1 MEVDS
6 ETAEPTKGDVCPD
19 CGQAMP
25 SGGLSGLCP
34 VCLLRQGAAGDTA
47 GGAPF
52 TPPALEDL
60 ARLFPQLEILGLI
73 GTGGM
78 GAVYKARQR
87 ELDRV
92 VALKI
97 LPPGIDDRPGFAER
111 FTREARALAKL
122 NHSGIVAIHDTGRVE
137 GLYYLLMEY
146 VDGLNL
152 RQLLQNKQISYRE
165 ALAIVPMICD
175 ALQYA
180 HDAGVVHRDIK
191 PENILLDKQGRVKV
205 ADFGLAKLVGISE
218 MDMPNTPSPAPYLT
232 EVGQVM
238 GTPQYMAPEQI
249 AHPSDV
255 DHRADIYSL
264 GIVFYQMLTGELPG
278 KVLEPPS
285 QKAEVDV
292 RLDEV
297 VLKALEMKPEDRY
310 QRASEVKMSVETIIA
325 SPASGQTREHQS
337 MDIAFRCPSCD
348 QKLSVDS
355 SAAGTEV
362 TCPSCTQA
370 IIVPSVSPPPPLQI
384 PPPPRPAPP
393 PPPPPRPLQS
403 QPQFAYHAMAPSKNQ
418 AVSWAIWAMVL
429 GLIGLIPLI
438 GLATGI
444 LGLAFGIVALMKNTT
459 KKGLAI
465 TGLVAGGLACLL
477 IPFHINL
484 LKDTIAGAKFGAQT
498 VVCSQNL
505 NEVGKAI
512 SAYQNRHAGQYPPNL
527 QVLVKEGLL
536 TEKSLTCP
544 VKNQQGKN
552 GGYTY
557 RRPQSA
563 SGTVLIAWDLVPH
576 SSGKSGVSGRNV
588 LDSGLK
594 VRFVEEK
601 NFSAELKAG
610 ISTTGTPHGSRPQT
624 QNPNRGPNQVAK
636 PPVTPPPPA
645 KEEMSLT
652 LAVEKLKTATP
663 KEMRPLLQYLS
674 DAEVDEK
681 QRKEVLA
688 VVKPLLNDVEHS
700 DLAFKA
706 FAKWVDK
713 EHAPELIKILETSP
727 NSWKGKECMKILAR
741 MGDARA
747 IDAMALCLKD
757 FHMLRETKAA
767 LASMGE
773 VAKPGVLPY
782 YHSENGHARAAARE
796 LVKGYNASD
805 EEILE
810 TSIKALTAAAPETRS
825 SAAEYLGTAKIADE
839 KRPSV
844 AAAVRGLILEEDQ
857 RVKEA
862 ARTALKNLATASDA
876 DFLLEQMTSTDAK
889 TMKLATELLIQLKD
903 ARVAKALALQLADPK
918 ETYRAGNYLIQI
930 GNSAEKEVIPYL
942 RSEDAATRRRAADV
956 LAKIGTKASIPDLEK
971 AAKDSDFFAKSAAAS
986 ALGAIKGRSTENKGG
1001 R

>member
-1 MEVDS
+1 MGIDS
-6 ETAEPTKGDVCPD
+6 DAQKSFEGGACPD
-19 CGQAMP
+19 CGQSIP
-25 SGGLSGLCP
+25 SGGLSGMCP

-60 ARLFPQLEILGLI
+60 ARLFPHLEILGLI

-152 RQLLQNKQISYRE
+152 RQLLQDKQISYRE

-218 MDMPNTPSPAPYLT
+218 MDMPHAPSTAPYLT
-232 EVGQVM
+232 EAGQVM

-278 KVLEPPS
+278 RVLEPPS
-285 QKAEVDV
+285 KKAEVDV

-297 VLKALEMKPEDRY
+297 VRRALEMKPEDRY
-310 QRASEVKMSVETIIA
+310 QRASEVKMCVETIIA
-325 SPASGQTREHQS
+325 SPASGQTKEDQS

-355 SAAGTEV
+355 SAAGTAV
-362 TCPSCTQA
+362 NCPSCTQA
-370 IIVPSVSPPPPLQI
+370 IIVPSVTPPPPMQI
-384 PPPPRPAPP
+384 PPPPRPAA
-393 PPPPPRPLQS
+393 PPPPRPVPSAHQM
-403 QPQFAYHAMAPSKNQ
+403 AYHPMMATKSQ
-418 AVSWAIWAMVL
+418 AVSWAIWAMIL
-429 GLIGLIPLI
+429 GLIGLVPML
-438 GLATGI
+438 GLATGL
-444 LGLAFGIVALMKNTT
+444 LGLVFGIVALVKDTS

-465 TGLVAGGLACLL
+465 TGVVAGGLACLL
-477 IPFHINL
+477 IPFHVNL
-484 LKDTIAGAKFGAQT
+484 LKVTIAGAKFGAQT

-505 NEVGKAI
+505 TDIGRSI
-512 SAYQNRHAGQYPPNL
+512 SAYQARHGGQYPPNL

-536 TEKSLTCP
+536 AEKSLTCP
-544 VKNQQGKN
+544 VENQKGRK
-552 GGYTY
+552 GGYGY
-557 RRPQSA
+557 RRPQGT

-576 SSGKSGVSGRNV
+576 SMGKNAVAGRNV
-588 LDSGLK
+588 LDSALN

-601 NFSAELKAG
+601 NFSAELRAG
-610 ISTTGTPHGSRPQT
+610 ASTSGTPHGSRSHT
-624 QNPNRGPNQVAK
+624 QNANRGQSQTSKLPVA
-636 PPVTPPPPA
+636 PPPPVR
-645 KEEMSLT
+645 EEISI
-652 LAVEKLKTATP
+652 AIAAEKLKSAEP
-663 KEMRPLLQYLS
+663 KEMRTLLQYLI

-681 QRKEVLA
+681 QRKDVMA
-688 VVKPLLNDVEHS
+688 AVKPLLNDVDHA
-700 DLAFKA
+700 DMAFRA
-706 FAKWVDK
+706 FAKWADK
-713 EHAPELIKILETSP
+713 EHAPDLIRILESTP
-727 NSWKGKECMKILAR
+727 NSWKGKESMKILAR

-747 IDAMALCLKD
+747 VDAIALCLKD

-782 YHSENGHARAAARE
+782 YHSESGHARTAARE
-796 LVKGYNASD
+796 LLKGFNATD
-805 EEILE
+805 AEIMEVSL
-810 TSIKALTAAAPETRS
+810 KAISSTEAETRR
-825 SAAEYLGTAKIADE
+825 SAVEYLGAATLADD
-839 KRPSV
+839 KRPTV
-844 AAAVRGLILEEDQ
+844 AAAVRGLILEEDP
-857 RVKEA
+857 RVAEV
-862 ARTALKNLATASDA
+862 ARTALKKLATASDA
-876 DFLLEQMTSTDAK
+876 DFLLEQMDSTDSK
-889 TMKLATELLIQLKD
+889 NLKLATELLIQLKD

-930 GNSAEKEVIPYL
+930 GDSAENEVLPYL
-942 RSEDAATRRRAADV
+942 RSEDVATRRRAADV
-956 LAKIGTKASIPDLEK
+956 LAKIGTKASIPELEK
-971 AAKDSDFFAKSAAAS
+971 AAKDSDFFARSAAAS
-986 ALGAIKGRSTENKGG
+986 ALGAIKGRSTENKGD

>member
-1 MEVDS
+1 MGMDLDAQKSVED
-6 ETAEPTKGDVCPD
+6 GMCPD
-19 CGQAMP
+19 CGQAIP
-25 SGGLSGLCP
+25 SGGLSGMCP

-87 ELDRV
+87 ELDRI

-180 HDAGVVHRDIK
+180 HDVGVVHRDIK

-205 ADFGLAKLVGISE
+205 ADFGLAKLIGISE
-218 MDMPNTPSPAPYLT
+218 MDMPTAPSTAPYLT

-285 QKAEVDV
+285 KKAEVDI

-297 VLKALEMKPEDRY
+297 VRRALEMKPEDRY
-310 QRASEVKMSVETIIA
+310 QQASEVKMSVETIIA
-325 SPASGQTREHQS
+325 SPASGQTKEHQF
-337 MDIAFRCPSCD
+337 MDISFRCPSCD

-362 TCPSCTQA
+362 NCPSCTQA

-384 PPPPRPAPP
+384 PPPPRPAA
-393 PPPPPRPLQS
+393 PPPPRPLPS
-403 QPQFAYHAMAPSKNQ
+403 QPQLAYHPMATTKSQ
-418 AVSWAIWAMVL
+418 AVSWATWALAL
-429 GLIGLIPLI
+429 GLIGLIPVL
-438 GLATGI
+438 GLATGL
-444 LGLAFGIVALMKNTT
+444 LGLVFGIVALMKNTS

-465 TGLVAGGLACLL
+465 TGIVAGCLACLL

-484 LKDTIAGAKFGAQT
+484 LKGTIAGAKFGAQT

-505 NEVGKAI
+505 NDVGKAI
-512 SAYQNRHAGQYPPNL
+512 SAYQTRHAGRYPPDL

-536 TEKSLTCP
+536 TEKSLICP
-544 VKNQQGKN
+544 FESQQGKK

-557 RRPQSA
+557 RRPQGA

-588 LDSGLK
+588 LDSNMK
-594 VRFVEEK
+594 VRFLEEK

-624 QNPNRGPNQVAK
+624 QNPNRGANQISK
-636 PPVTPPPPA
+636 PPVTAPPPA
-645 KEEMSLT
+645 KEEMSVA
-652 LAVEKLKTATP
+652 LAAEKLKSVTP
-663 KEMRPLLQYLS
+663 KEMRPLLQFLI

-681 QRKEVLA
+681 QRKEVMA
-688 VVKPLLNDVEHS
+688 AVKPLLNDVDHA
-700 DLAFKA
+700 DMAFKA

-747 IDAMALCLKD
+747 VDAIALCLKD

-767 LASMGE
+767 LVSMGE
-773 VAKPGVLPY
+773 VAKLGVLPY

-796 LVKGYNASD
+796 LLIGYNTSD

-810 TSIKALTAAAPETRS
+810 ISIKALTATAPETRS
-825 SAAEYLGTAKIADE
+825 SATEYLGTAKIADE
-839 KRPSV
+839 KRSSV

-862 ARTALKNLATASDA
+862 ARIALKNLATASDA
-876 DFLLEQMTSTDAK
+876 DFLLDQMTSTDAK
-889 TMKLATELLIQLKD
+889 TLKLATELLIQLKD
-903 ARVAKALALQLADPK
+903 VRVVKALAFQLADPK
-918 ETYRAGNYLIQI
+918 ETYRAGTYLIQI
-930 GNSAEKEVIPYL
+930 GSSAESEVIPYL

-986 ALGAIKGRSTENKGG
+986 ALGAIKGRSTDNKGG

>member
-1 MEVDS
+1 MGKESDTQKSVEDGGC
-6 ETAEPTKGDVCPD
+6 TY
-19 CGQAMP
+19 CGQSIP
-25 SGGLSGLCP
+25 SVGVSGMCP
-34 VCLLRQGAAGDTA
+34 ACLLRQAAAGDTA

-52 TPPALEDL
+52 TPPAIEDL

-97 LPPGIDDRPGFAER
+97 LPPGIDNRPGFAER

-152 RQLLQNKQISYRE
+152 RQLLQNKQISYLE
-165 ALAIVPMICD
+165 SLAIVPMICD

-180 HDAGVVHRDIK
+180 HEAGVVHRDIK

-218 MDMPNTPSPAPYLT
+218 MDMQHAPWTSPYLT

-285 QKAEVDV
+285 KKAEVDV

-297 VLKALEMKPEDRY
+297 VRRALEMKPEDRY
-310 QRASEVKMSVETIIA
+310 QRASEVKISVETIIA
-325 SPASGQTREHQS
+325 SPAYEQTKEHQF

-348 QKLSVDS
+348 QKLSADS

-362 TCPSCTQA
+362 NCPSCTQA
-370 IIVPSVSPPPPLQI
+370 IIVPSVTPPPSMQI

-393 PPPPPRPLQS
+393 PPPRPIQS
-403 QPQFAYHAMAPSKNQ
+403 QPQMAYQPLTPKNGQ
-418 AVSWAIWAMVL
+418 AVSWAIWSIVL
-429 GLIGLIPLI
+429 GLIGLIPVI
-438 GLATGI
+438 GLATGLI
-444 LGLAFGIVALMKNTT
+444 GLVLGIVALTKKTS

-465 TGLVAGGLACLL
+465 TGIVSGGLAVLF
-477 IPFHINL
+477 IPIHITVFTGQ
-484 LKDTIAGAKFGAQT
+484 KYIAQT
-498 VVCSQNL
+498 VVCSHNL
-505 NEVGKAI
+505 NQIGKAI
-512 SAYQNRHAGQYPPNL
+512 SSYQLRHGGQYPLNL
-527 QVLVKEGLL
+527 QELVKEGLL
-536 TEKSLTCP
+536 SEKSLTCP
-544 VKNQQGKN
+544 FENQQGKKDSFA
-552 GGYTY
+552 Y
-557 RRPQSA
+557 RRPQ
-563 SGTVLIAWDLVPH
+563 GIKNTVLIAWDNVPH
-576 SSGKSGVSGRNV
+576 KSGKSGESGRNV

-594 VRFVEEK
+594 VRFIDEK

-610 ISTTGTPHGSRPQT
+610 ISTSGTPHGSRPQT
-624 QNPNRGPNQVAK
+624 QNPNRSPAQISK
-636 PPVTPPPPA
+636 PTVDSPPPA
-645 KEEMSLT
+645 KEGMSIV
-652 LAVEKLKTATP
+652 LAAEKLKSASP

-674 DAEVDEK
+674 DVEVDEK
-681 QRKEVLA
+681 QRKEVIA
-688 VVKPLLNDVEHS
+688 SVKPLLNDVEHA
-700 DLAFKA
+700 DMAFKA
-706 FAKWVDK
+706 FTKWADK
-713 EHAPELIKILETSP
+713 EYAPDLIKILETAP

-741 MGDARA
+741 MVDARA
-747 IDAMALCLKD
+747 VDAMAVCLKD

-796 LVKGYNASD
+796 LLKGYNTSD
-805 EEILE
+805 EEILQ
-810 TSIKALTAAAPETRS
+810 TSINALTATAPETRS

-839 KRPSV
+839 KRSIA
-844 AAAVRGLILEEDQ
+844 AAAVRVLILEEDQ
-857 RVKEA
+857 PVKEA
-862 ARTALKNLATASDA
+862 GRTALKSLATTSDA
-876 DFLLEQMTSTDAK
+876 DFLLDQMNSTDSK

-903 ARVAKALALQLADPK
+903 ARVAKTLALQLADPQ
-918 ETYRAGNYLIQI
+918 ETYRAGTYLIQI
-930 GNSAEKEVIPYL
+930 GSTAEKEVIPYL
-942 RSEDAATRRRAADV
+942 RSQDTATRRRAADV
-956 LAKIGTKASIPDLEK
+956 LAKIGTRASIPDLEK

-986 ALGAIKGRSTENKGG
+986 ALGAIKGRSTYNKGD
-1001 R
+1001 

>member
-1 MEVDS
+1 MGIDLDAQKSVEDG
-6 ETAEPTKGDVCPD
+6 ACPD
-19 CGQAMP
+19 CGQAIP
-25 SGGLSGLCP
+25 SGGLSGMCP

-218 MDMPNTPSPAPYLT
+218 MDMPNAPSTAPYLT
-232 EVGQVM
+232 EAGQVM
-238 GTPQYMAPEQI
+238 RTPQYMAPEQI

-285 QKAEVDV
+285 KKAEVDV

-297 VLKALEMKPEDRY
+297 VRRALEMKPEDRY
-310 QRASEVKMSVETIIA
+310 QRASELKMSVETIIA
-325 SPASGQTREHQS
+325 SPASGQTKEHQS

-348 QKLSVDS
+348 QKLSVDA

-362 TCPSCTQA
+362 NCPSCTQA
-370 IIVPSVSPPPPLQI
+370 IIVPSVTPPPPMQI
-384 PPPPRPAPP
+384 PPLPRPAPP
-393 PPPPPRPLQS
+393 PPPRPAQS
-403 QPQFAYHAMAPSKNQ
+403 ISQAYQPMAATKSQ
-418 AVSWAIWAMVL
+418 AVSWAFWAMVL
-429 GLIGLIPLI
+429 GLIGLIPVL
-438 GLATGI
+438 GLATGL
-444 LGLAFGIVALMKNTT
+444 LGLVFGIVALIKKTS

-465 TGLVAGGLACLL
+465 TGIVAGGLAVLF
-477 IPFHINL
+477 IPIHITVL
-484 LKDTIAGAKFGAQT
+484 MSQKYIAQT
-498 VVCSQNL
+498 VVCSHNFNQI
-505 NEVGKAI
+505 GKAI
-512 SAYQNRHAGQYPPNL
+512 SLYKTRHGGQYPPNL
-527 QVLVKEGLL
+527 QALVKEGFLK
-536 TEKSLTCP
+536 EESLTCP
-544 VKNQQGKN
+544 VENEQGKK
-552 GGYTY
+552 GGYAY
-557 RRPQSA
+557 RRPQ
-563 SGTVLIAWDLVPH
+563 GTNNTVLIAWDLVPH
-576 SSGKSGVSGRNV
+576 RSGKNGVSGRNV
-588 LDSGLK
+588 LDAGLK
-594 VRFVEEK
+594 IRFVDEK
-601 NFSAELKAG
+601 NFSTELKTG
-610 ISTTGTPHGSRPQT
+610 VSTTGIPHGSRPQT
-624 QNPNRGPNQVAK
+624 QNPNRNPNQISK
-636 PPVTPPPPA
+636 PTAAPPPA
-645 KEEMSLT
+645 KEVMSIV
-652 LAVEKLKTATP
+652 LAAEKLKSASP
-663 KEMRPLLQYLS
+663 KEMRPLLQYLI
-674 DAEVDEK
+674 DVEVDEK
-681 QRKEVLA
+681 QRKEVITA
-688 VVKPLLNDVEHS
+688 VKPLLNDIDHA
-700 DLAFKA
+700 DMAFKA
-706 FAKWVDK
+706 FAKWADK
-713 EHAPELIKILETSP
+713 EHAPDLIKILEIAPS
-727 NSWKGKECMKILAR
+727 SWKGKECMKILAR

-747 IDAMALCLKD
+747 VDAIALCLKD
-757 FHMLRETKAA
+757 FHMLRETKAT

-796 LVKGYNASD
+796 LLKGYNTSD
-805 EEILE
+805 QEILE
-810 TSIKALTAAAPETRS
+810 TSIKALTATAPETRS
-825 SAAEYLGTAKIADE
+825 SAAEYLGTAKIPDE
-839 KRPSV
+839 KRSIV
-844 AAAVRGLILEEDQ
+844 AAAVRVLILEEDQ

-903 ARVAKALALQLADPK
+903 VRVAKTLALQLADPK
-918 ETYRAGNYLIQI
+918 ETYRAGTYLIQI
-930 GNSAEKEVIPYL
+930 GSSAEIEVIPYL

-971 AAKDSDFFAKSAAAS
+971 ASKDSDFFAKSAAAS

>member
-1 MEVDS
+1 MGKDS
-6 ETAEPTKGDVCPD
+6 DAVEPLGGDLCPD
-19 CGQAMP
+19 CGQSIP
-25 SGGLSGLCP
+25 SGGLSGMCP

-152 RQLLQNKQISYRE
+152 RQLLQDKQISYRE

-205 ADFGLAKLVGISE
+205 ADFGLAKLVSINE
-218 MDMPNTPSPAPYLT
+218 MDLPHAPANAPYLT
-232 EVGQVM
+232 EAGQVM

-278 KVLEPPS
+278 RVMEPPS
-285 QKAEVDV
+285 KKAEVDV
-292 RLDEV
+292 RLDDV
-297 VLKALEMKPEDRY
+297 VRRALEMKPEDRY
-310 QRASEVKMSVETIIA
+310 QRASEVKISVETIIA
-325 SPASGQTREHQS
+325 SPASEQTNNPQS

-355 SAAGTEV
+355 SAGGSEV
-362 TCPSCTQA
+362 NCPSCTQA
-370 IIVPSVSPPPPLQI
+370 IIVPSVTPPPPMQI
-384 PPPPRPAPP
+384 PPPPRPAA
-393 PPPPPRPLQS
+393 PPPPRSLPS
-403 QPQFAYHAMAPSKNQ
+403 APHMTYHPIPVTKRLAA
-418 AVSWAIWAMVL
+418 SWAIWGMVL
-429 GLIGLIPLI
+429 GLIGLIPIL
-438 GLATGI
+438 GLATGW
-444 LGLAFGIVALMKNTT
+444 LGLVFGIVALVKNTS

-465 TGLVAGGLACLL
+465 TGVVAGGLACLL
-477 IPFHINL
+477 IPFHLNL
-484 LKDTIAGAKFGAQT
+484 LKVTITGAKFGAQT

-505 NEVGKAI
+505 THIGRAI
-512 SAYQNRHAGQYPPNL
+512 SAYRAGHGGQYPPHL
-527 QVLVKEGLL
+527 QALVNEGLL
-536 TEKSLTCP
+536 AEKSLTCP
-544 VKNQQGKN
+544 VENRKGKK
-552 GGYTY
+552 GGYGY
-557 RRPQSA
+557 RRPQGT
-563 SGTVLIAWDLVPH
+563 SGTVVIAWDLVPH
-576 SSGKSGVSGRNV
+576 GMGKNRVAGRNV
-588 LDSGLK
+588 LDSALNI
-594 VRFVEEK
+594 RFVEEK
-601 NFSAELKAG
+601 NFSLELKAG
-610 ISTTGTPHGSRPQT
+610 ASTAGTPHGSGPQT
-624 QNPNRGPNQVAK
+624 QHANRGQNQTLKPSVA
-636 PPVTPPPPA
+636 PPPPTKA
-645 KEEMSLT
+645 EMSVEIST
-652 LAVEKLKTATP
+652 EKLKSAES
-663 KEMRPLLQYLS
+663 KEMRPLLQYLI
-674 DAEVDEK
+674 DAEVDEG
-681 QRKEVLA
+681 QRASVMA
-688 VVKPLLNDVEHS
+688 AVKPLLNDVDHA
-700 DLAFKA
+700 DMAFRA
-706 FAKWVDK
+706 YAKWADK
-713 EHAPELIKILETSP
+713 EHVTELIRILEATP
-727 NSWKGKECMKILAR
+727 NSWKGKESMKILAR

-747 IDAMALCLKD
+747 VDAIALCLKD

-773 VAKPGVLPY
+773 VAKPAVLPY
-782 YHSENGHARAAARE
+782 YHSESGHARTAARD
-796 LVKGYNASD
+796 LLRGYHATD
-805 EEILE
+805 AEIMEVSL
-810 TSIKALTAAAPETRS
+810 KALASVEAETRR
-825 SAAEYLGTAKIADE
+825 SAVEYLGSATLAED
-839 KRPSV
+839 KRAAV
-844 AAAVRGLILEEDQ
+844 AAAVRGLILEEDP
-857 RVKEA
+857 RVAEV
-862 ARTALKNLATASDA
+862 ARTTLRQLATASDA
-876 DFLLEQMTSTDAK
+876 DFLIEQMDSTDSK
-889 TMKLATELLIQLKD
+889 NLKLATELLIELKD

-918 ETYRAGNYLIQI
+918 ETYRAGNYLMQI
-930 GNSAEKEVIPYL
+930 GESAENEVIPYL
-942 RSEDAATRRRAADV
+942 RSEDVATRRRAADV
-956 LAKIGTKASIPDLEK
+956 LAKIGTKASIPELEK

-986 ALGAIKGRSTENKGG
+986 ALGAIKGRSTQNKGG